1 MGERTSYSIRIDP
14 ELLAKIRHRADA
26 RHISTNEW
34 IVKALASTL
43 QRTTGEEII
52 IREVIL

>member
-1 MGERTSYSIRIDP
+1 MTERTSYSVRMDTD
-14 ELLAKIRHRADA
+14 LLDKIRHRADA
-26 RHISTNEW
+26 RGISMNEW
-34 IVKALASTL
+34 IVRALAATL